1 MESPD
6 QKHMMKIPSNKTVLI
21 CARTYSTESP
31 ASICADKFCMM
42 NSWFFAVWV
51 WVPRLVRLRAFHH
64 LWLFVIVPLWLSC
77 LCPLSLPHCDIFFL
91 TTWSVQ
97 ITISSLCLHKYFGI
111 FFPFLFSFVS
121 KARVFRP

>member
-1 MESPD
+1 MLVP
-6 QKHMMKIPSNKTVLI
+6 IVLE
-21 CARTYSTESP
+21 ALAST
-31 ASICADKFCMM
+31 CADKFCMM

-64 LWLFVIVPLWLSC
+64 LWLFVIAPLWLCC

-111 FFPFLFSFVS
+111 FFLFSFLLFLKLESSDHNYENLFKSDFKSQVC
-121 KARVFRP
+121 AVL